1 MKASVYAHRLLAR
14 AERRGA
20 GSIRIS
26 IPRLRELLA
35 DVEATQQALDAHRSA
50 VETAVK
56 ALRRADRAAADLKG
70 AQKPS

>member
-1 MKASVYAHRLLAR
+1 VKASVYADRLLAR

-26 IPRLRELLA
+26 VLRLRELLA

-50 VETAVK
+50 VEAAVK
-56 ALRRADRAAADLKG
+56 ALRRADREAGDLKR
-70 AQKPS
+70 ARKS